1 MKKTNKPEQITFL
14 FIVPTLNSYKKLPKL
29 IDSLTNQT
37 YSFWR
42 CLLVDGDSNEKH
54 KKWVKSIVKKDQR
67 FISIN
72 ENKNERGIYPAMSK
86 GYKSAFIN
94 DWIIF
99 LGSDDWLSSR
109 NVISSLVESISK
121 NSFKKIDLLIS
132 STDLVNPKTK
142 KISRSHPIKS
152 DIFIERERFLKL
164 LFFGYMPNHQSLCF
178 SYDLLGTLMPY
189 SEDFDFASDNE
200 LILKLSLCKEFK
212 RILFCTQKTI
222 NIEAGGIS
230 SKFILKRT
238 LEVAKIYF
246 RYYKFKFFIPF
257 SLRYI
262 NKIRYKILNFKKI

>member
-1 MKKTNKPEQITFL
+1 MKKTKKPELITFL

-37 YSFWR
+37 YGFWR
-42 CLLVDGDSNEKH
+42 CVFVDGDSNEKH
-54 KKWVKSIVKKDQR
+54 KKWVKSLVKKDQR
-67 FISIN
+67 FISIK

-109 NVISSLVESISK
+109 NVINSLAESISK

-142 KISRSHPIKS
+142 KISRSHQIKS
-152 DIFIERERFLKL
+152 DIFVERERFLKL

-178 SYDLLGTLMPY
+178 SYDLLGTLLPY
-189 SEDFDFASDNE
+189 SKDFDYASDNE
-200 LILKLSLCKEFK
+200 MVLKLS
-212 RILFCTQKTI
+212 
-222 NIEAGGIS
+222 
-230 SKFILKRT
+230 
-238 LEVAKIYF
+238 
-246 RYYKFKFFIPF
+246 
-257 SLRYI
+257 
-262 NKIRYKILNFKKI
+262 

>member
-1 MKKTNKPEQITFL
+1 MKKTKNPAQITFL
-14 FIVPTLNSYKKLPKL
+14 FIVPTLNSYKKLHKL
-29 IDSLTNQT
+29 INSLTNQT
-37 YSFWR
+37 YVSWR
-42 CLLVDGDSNEKH
+42 CILVDGDSNEKH
-54 KKWVKSIVKKDQR
+54 KKWVESIVKKDQR

-72 ENKNERGIYPAMSK
+72 ENKNQRGIYPAMSK
-86 GYKSAFIN
+86 GYESAFKN

-109 NVISSLVESISK
+109 NVISSLAESISK

-142 KISRSHPIKS
+142 KISRSHPVKS
-152 DIFIERERFLKL
+152 DIFVERERFLKL
-164 LFFGYMPNHQSLCF
+164 LFFGFMPNHQSLCF

-200 LILKLSLCKEFK
+200 LILKLSLCKKFK

-262 NKIRYKILNFKKI
+262 NRIRYKILNYKKI

>member
-1 MKKTNKPEQITFL
+1 MKKTKKPDQITFL

-29 IDSLTNQT
+29 IDSLTYQT
-37 YSFWR
+37 YKSWR
-42 CLLVDGDSNEKH
+42 CLLVDGDSNEMH

-67 FISIN
+67 FISID
-72 ENKNERGIYPAMSK
+72 ENKNQRGIYPAMSK

-99 LGSDDWLSSR
+99 LGSDDWLSSK
-109 NVISSLVESISK
+109 NVISSLAESIYK

-132 STDLVNPKTK
+132 STDLVHPKTQ
-142 KISRSHPIKS
+142 KISRSQPINS
-152 DIFIERERFLKL
+152 DILVERERFLKL

-178 SYDLLGTLMPY
+178 SYDLLGALMPY
-189 SEDFDFASDNE
+189 SEEFDFASDNE
-200 LILKLSLCKEFK
+200 LILKLSLCKKFE

-246 RYYKFKFFIPF
+246 RYYKLKFFIPF

-262 NKIRYKILNFKKI
+262 NRIKYKILN